1 MIVEGVMAKKP
12 TVEAKIERIVQLIRE
27 ADAQAAGFPPSSESY
42 AYYSGVAEGLNYAY
56 KILTGR
62 MSLRY
67 TPWR

>member
-1 MIVEGVMAKKP
+1 MAKKP
-12 TVEAKIERIVQLIRE
+12 TIEERVERIEKFIHE
-27 ADAQAAGFPPSSESY
+27 AEEKAAEFPSDSEGY

-56 KILTGR
+56 KILTNR